1 MEPWAAP
8 WAWRRAAWIARA
20 PSGPQDRGGHAP
32 EGDPLSA
39 HGHPTG
45 RREPVSH
52 VLAGFLA
59 AAAMFA
65 GAIALVWHPGR
76 IGPGAM
82 FVALLAAGMG
92 GLQHRLAAVAVAV
105 TTLCFFF
112 GMVIAVTLE
121 RSIF

>member
-1 MEPWAAP
+1 M
-8 WAWRRAAWIARA
+8 
-20 PSGPQDRGGHAP
+20 
-32 EGDPLSA
+32 SA
-39 HGHPTG
+39 HGHETG

-59 AAAMFA
+59 AAAIAA
-65 GAIALVWHPGR
+65 GGIALVWHPAR

-82 FVALLAAGMG
+82 LVALLAAAMG

-112 GMVIAVTLE
+112 GMVIAVVLE